1 MEPKELEKQLGAE
14 NLLVVDVSRSE
25 IYDQGHIP
33 GAAHIDYAQ
42 IIAAR
47 PPAMGELPSEPQ
59 LSDVFSSI
67 GMRPE
72 NHVVAYDNEGGGRAS
87 RLLWTL
93 DVVGHVNKS
102 LLNGGWQA
110 WVAGIVVAAVVFV
123 AILTLKKFYKFTFFN
138 FYIS

>member
-87 RLLWTL
+87 PLSRRPNCAQPFGSFFFSSPRYATTRCREPC
-93 DVVGHVNKS
+93 
-102 LLNGGWQA
+102 
-110 WVAGIVVAAVVFV
+110 AVR
-123 AILTLKKFYKFTFFN
+123 
-138 FYIS
+138 